1 MRSPADKIL
10 VIVTNRL
17 GDVLLTTPLIRS
29 VRRAYPN
36 AVLHALVYDEASGI
50 LEGNPDID
58 AVIPFSPRPTSAESF
73 AILRRIWRAYDLALT
88 SQAGD
93 RPVLYSILAGK
104 SRFAVIPG
112 DCSRSRWKRWFVTGA
127 APIDT
132 VSLHTV
138 LQNLQLAD
146 LLEIP
151 RCYDV
156 VVPRVADDVH
166 VLNRIL
172 PMDWQQEAYVLLHP
186 SPKFRYKYW
195 TVKGWRALT
204 EYLYDKGVKVV
215 ITASGDRNEL
225 AYVRDVA
232 AEIKARTIN
241 LAGQLTLAELST
253 LARHAALFV
262 GTDTVITHIAAA
274 VGTPTVALFGPSRPL
289 VWGPWPK
296 GYSEDRSPY
305 VNHQPMQ
312 RVGNVLLLQG
322 IGACVPCNL
331 EGCERHIE
339 SLSDCLQFMP
349 ASRVISAAETMLQ
362 WGQEL
367 NKTKHA
373 ARP

>member
-1 MRSPADKIL
+1 MRSPVDKIL
-10 VIVTNRL
+10 VIVTNAL

-58 AVIPFSPRPTSAESF
+58 AVIPLRPRPTSAESF

-88 SQAGD
+88 SQTGD

-104 SRFAVIPG
+104 SRFAVVPG
-112 DCSRSRWKRWFVTGA
+112 DRFRYRWKRWFVTGA
-127 APIDT
+127 APLDT

-151 RCYDV
+151 RCFDV

-172 PMDWQQEAYVLLHP
+172 PMDWQQEAYVLLHT

-195 TVKGWRALT
+195 TVKGWRALI

-215 ITASGDRNEL
+215 ITASADRNQL
-225 AYVRDVA
+225 AYVNDVI

-312 RVGNVLLLQG
+312 RVRNVLLLQG

-339 SLSDCLQFMP
+339 SRSDCLQFMP
-349 ASRVISAAETMLQ
+349 ASRVISAADTMLQ

-367 NKTKHA
+367 NQTKHA
-373 ARP
+373 ARS